1 MSTPELKHF
10 PEHRRSPGHDVI
22 GVLPHHPRRDDVRAV
37 LVEADARNAG
47 RAAAG
52 QGLSRVEA
60 RQADASLVASF
71 AESGFDEIAFDALET
86 SVGVNRPCDAPGDT
100 LPSHRFFTF
109 RAA

>member
-1 MSTPELKHF
+1 
-10 PEHRRSPGHDVI
+10 
-22 GVLPHHPRRDDVRAV
+22 
-37 LVEADARNAG
+37 
-47 RAAAG
+47 
-52 QGLSRVEA
+52 VEA

-86 SVGVNRPCDAPGDT
+86 SVGVNRLCDAPGDT